1 MRIIQRKEN
10 LALVHN
16 LQHQNKE
23 WSQTEKS
30 LTKFKTKLENLE
42 HNLSLNQ

>member
-1 MRIIQRKEN
+1 MRIMQRKEN
-10 LALVHN
+10 LVLAHN

-23 WSQTEKS
+23 LSQTEKS

-42 HNLSLNQ
+42 HYLSLNQ